1 MMPLSIGTSLL
12 CLVVNVCLLR
22 TSVHGF
28 VPSAH
33 PTSIRTREIYT
44 DTSTS
49 LSETPTPSDNDP
61 ATPNKSKLNK
71 LKFLRLAR
79 DNKEIRQAGESSK
92 SKKQTP
98 EQYNVTSVE
107 DLDTYFAD
115 PERRFRDEKGEI
127 DYDALLKALYVQGDT
142 QNIGSPDNPAF
153 THPVAKLLHARKRNN
168 STLANRGDNDK
179 HRIALSIEGGG
190 MRGCVSAGM
199 ICAVDYLNLT
209 QSIDVVYGSSAG
221 TVVGSYLITGQLPW
235 FGPEVYYDR
244 LTTAGRKF
252 IDSRR
257 LLRALGFGLLDPR
270 LFKDVLTRRGHGGK
284 PVLNLPFLLKTT
296 VQDTKPLN
304 WATFVDRQQVQPL
317 KVVASGLKSE
327 KAIVLDYQS
336 GAFATLEELTDCM
349 HASCLLPGIA
359 GPVMNLDTRALKGQ
373 KVPQKH
379 VLGNDLKGDHWEP
392 MADALIFEPL
402 PYRSAID
409 EGCTHVL
416 VVRSR
421 PDGVEVTGKGG
432 IFERL
437 IFSRFFLRKNR
448 LPNIYKRLKMQ
459 LHKKTYAEDILRLN
473 KEARS
478 ERDYNDTSQPH
489 LMAVATPP
497 GSPEVT
503 RLETGR
509 EAIFEG
515 FRRGFA
521 RSYDCLVEDP
531 AERGRGHIVAK
542 EYFPD
547 EILDYDP
554 LSITATDVSA
564 FEAYMRDNN
573 VTPRVHTS
581 DAQAGAAAV
590 EDNLP
595 LR

>member
-1 MMPLSIGTSLL
+1 MMPLRSFLI
-12 CLVVNVCLLR
+12 CLVVHFCSLSN
-22 TSVHGF
+22 SVHGF
-28 VPSAH
+28 IPSAH
-33 PTSIRTREIYT
+33 PTSVRTKIIYT

-49 LSETPTPSDNDP
+49 VSEAPTPSDRTANGSEQKRGN
-61 ATPNKSKLNK
+61 PNKSKLSK
-71 LKFLRLAR
+71 LNFLRLAR
-79 DNKEIRQAGESSK
+79 DNKVIRQAESTK
-92 SKKQTP
+92 SKRTP
-98 EQYNVTSVE
+98 QYNITSVE
-107 DLDTYFAD
+107 DLDLYFAD
-115 PERRFRDEKGEI
+115 TEKRFRKENGEI
-127 DYDALLKALYVQGDT
+127 DHDSLLRALNVQGDT
-142 QNIGSPDNPAF
+142 QNIGSPEHPEF
-153 THPVAKLLHARKRNN
+153 THPVAKLLHARKRRN
-168 STLANRGDNDK
+168 STLENRGDK
-179 HRIALSIEGGG
+179 HRVALSIEGGG

-209 QSIDVVYGSSAG
+209 SAIDVVYGSSAG

-296 VQDTKPLN
+296 VQDTKPLD
-304 WATFVDRQQVQPL
+304 WATFVERQHVQPL
-317 KVVASGLKSE
+317 KVIASGLKSE
-327 KAIVLDYQS
+327 KAIVLDMK
-336 GAFATLEELTDCM
+336 GHCFETLEELTDCM

-359 GPVMNLDTRALKGQ
+359 GPLMNLDTRALKGQ
-373 KVPQKH
+373 KVPKKL
-379 VLGNDLKGDHWEP
+379 VLGNNMKGDHWEP
-392 MADALIFEPL
+392 MADALLFEPL

-409 EGCTHVL
+409 EGATHVL

-432 IFERL
+432 LFERL
-437 IFSRFFLRKNR
+437 IFHRFFLRKNR

-459 LHKKTYAEDILRLN
+459 LHKKLYAEDILRLN
-473 KEARS
+473 KEALS
-478 ERDYNDTSQPH
+478 ERDFDDTSQPH
-489 LMAVATPP
+489 LMAVASPP

-509 EAIFEG
+509 KAIFEG

-531 AERGRGHIVAK
+531 SERGRGHIVAK

-564 FEAYMRDNN
+564 FEAYMRDNDI
-573 VTPRVHTS
+573 TPSVQTS
-581 DAQAGAAAV
+581 GATQSTAKG
-590 EDNLP
+590 NLP

>member
-1 MMPLSIGTSLL
+1 MMPLPTSLL
-12 CLVVNVCLLR
+12 CVVVNVCLLR

-28 VPSAH
+28 IPSAH
-33 PTSIRTREIYT
+33 PTSVRTKGSYT

-49 LSETPTPSDNDP
+49 ISVTPKASYDSAN
-61 ATPNKSKLNK
+61 PNNSKLNK
-71 LKFLRLAR
+71 LNLLQLAK
-79 DNKEIRQAGESSK
+79 DNKEIRQVESSK
-92 SKKQTP
+92 SKKTP
-98 EQYNVTSVE
+98 VYNITSVE
-107 DLDTYFAD
+107 DLDLYFAD
-115 PERRFRDEKGEI
+115 TEKRFRNEKGEI

-142 QNIGSPDNPAF
+142 QNIGSPEHPEF
-153 THPVAKLLHARKRNN
+153 THPVAKLLHARKRRN
-168 STLANRGDNDK
+168 STLENRGDN

-199 ICAVDYLNLT
+199 ICAVDHLNLT
-209 QSIDVVYGSSAG
+209 SAIDVVYGSSAG

-304 WATFVDRQQVQPL
+304 WARFVERQQVQPL

-327 KAIVLDYQS
+327 KAIVLDMES
-336 GAFATLEELTDCM
+336 GAFETLEELTDCM

-359 GPVMNLDTRALKGQ
+359 GPVMNLDTRALKGE
-373 KVPQKH
+373 KVPNKKL
-379 VLGNDLKGDHWEP
+379 VLGNDMQGDHWEP

-432 IFERL
+432 LFERL
-437 IFSRFFLRKNR
+437 IFRRFFMRKNK

-459 LHKKTYAEDILRLN
+459 LHKKLYAEDILRLN

-478 ERDYNDTSQPH
+478 ERDYEDTSLPH
-489 LMAVATPP
+489 LMPVAAPP

-509 EAIFEG
+509 QAIFEG

-554 LSITATDVSA
+554 LTITATDVSA
-564 FEAYMRDNN
+564 FEAYMRENHI
-573 VTPRVHTS
+573 TPRSHT
-581 DAQAGAAAV
+581 
-590 EDNLP
+590 
-595 LR
+595 